1 MILSQAAK
9 ADFYLLIVTVLASIS
24 WIFSKEAVLLMPP
37 LLFMALRFLLAGL
50 ILAVIGLGQL
60 YQLSARQW
68 LRSARVGMVFAAGMC
83 LWIMGLHFGHHIG
96 EGGFLTS
103 LGIVLV
109 PVMGR
114 LVFREIVP
122 TSTWV
127 ALPIALI
134 GLAFISLEGGFKT
147 EPGQLFFIAAA
158 VVFAL
163 FYTMNTRAANHR
175 EVVNA
180 EGELML
186 VDRVPALPL
195 TAIVMLC
202 VGLLATSLTLLLEP
216 WQQTMLSF
224 SGAMAGWVIASAV
237 IGSAARFLLQT
248 HAQSLSKHSHGVVIM
263 VVEPVWIVLFAFA
276 WFGERMTPIQGVGC
290 ALIFAALLVSRRAM
304 LVRWLAGL
312 RRPSQT

>member
-1 MILSQAAK
+1 MVLSQAAK

-37 LLFMALRFLLAGL
+37 LLFMAMRFLLAGL
-50 ILAVIGLGQL
+50 ILAGIGIDQL
-60 YQLSARQW
+60 YRLNARQW
-68 LRSARVGMVFAAGMC
+68 LRSARVGMVFATGMC

-114 LVFREIVP
+114 LVFGEIVP

-127 ALPIALI
+127 ALPIALV

-180 EGELML
+180 DGELTL

-202 VGLLATSLTLLLEP
+202 VGLVATVLTLLIEP
-216 WQQTMLSF
+216 WQQTVMSF
-224 SGAMAGWVIASAV
+224 SAAMAGWVIASAV

-276 WFGERMTPIQGVGC
+276 WFGERMTPTQGVGC

-304 LVRWLAGL
+304 LMRWLAGL
-312 RRPSQT
+312 RRPRQA

>member
-1 MILSQAAK
+1 MSVSQAAK
-9 ADFYLLIVTVLASIS
+9 ADIYLLIVTVLAAVS

-50 ILAVIGLGQL
+50 ILASIGQRQL
-60 YQLSARQW
+60 FQLSARQW
-68 LRSARVGMVFAAGMC
+68 LRSTRVGMVFAAGMC

-114 LVFREIVP
+114 LVFREVVP
-122 TSTWV
+122 ASTWV
-127 ALPIALI
+127 ALPIALV
-134 GLAFISLEGGFKT
+134 GLAMISLEGGFQT

-180 EGELML
+180 DGELTL

-202 VGLLATSLTLLLEP
+202 VGLVASVLTLTLEP
-216 WQQTMLSF
+216 WQQSVMNF
-224 SGAMAGWVIASAV
+224 SGAMAGWILASAV

-248 HAQSLSKHSHGVVIM
+248 HAQSLSRHSHGVVIM

-276 WFGERMTPIQGVGC
+276 WFGERMSMTQGFGC

-304 LVRWLAGL
+304 LMRWLAGL
-312 RRPSQT
+312 RQPSR

>member
-1 MILSQAAK
+1 MALSQAAK
-9 ADFYLLIVTVLASIS
+9 ADIYLLIVTVLASVS

-50 ILAVIGLGQL
+50 VLAAIGQHQMWTLTG
-60 YQLSARQW
+60 RQW
-68 LRSARVGMVFAAGMC
+68 LRSVRVGLVFAAGMC

-114 LVFREIVP
+114 LVFREVVP
-122 TSTWV
+122 ASTWL
-127 ALPIALI
+127 ALPIALV
-134 GLAFISLEGGFKT
+134 GLALISLQGGFHA
-147 EPGQLFFIAAA
+147 EPGQVFFVAAA
-158 VVFAL
+158 IVFAL

-180 EGELML
+180 AGELTL

-202 VGLLATSLTLLLEP
+202 VGLVATLLSLLLEP
-216 WQQTMLSF
+216 WQQSLREF
-224 SGAMAGWVIASAV
+224 SGAMAGWILASAI

-248 HAQSLSKHSHGVVIM
+248 HAQSLSRHSHGVVIM
-263 VVEPVWIVLFAFA
+263 VVEPVWIVLFAFL
-276 WFGERMTPIQGVGC
+276 WFGERMSPIQGLGC
-290 ALIFAALLVSRRAM
+290 ALIFAALLVSRGAM
-304 LVRWLAGL
+304 LRRWLAGL
-312 RRPSQT
+312 RQPSGQ

>member
-1 MILSQAAK
+1 MSVSQAAK
-9 ADFYLLIVTVLASIS
+9 ADIYLLIVTVLAAVS

-37 LLFMALRFLLAGL
+37 LLFMAMRFLLAGM
-50 ILAVIGLGQL
+50 ILASIDPRQL
-60 YQLSARQW
+60 FQLSARQW
-68 LRSARVGMVFAAGMC
+68 LRSTRVGMVFAAGMC

-114 LVFREIVP
+114 LVFREVVP
-122 TSTWV
+122 ASTWV
-127 ALPIALI
+127 ALPIALV
-134 GLAFISLEGGFKT
+134 GLAMISLEGGFQT

-180 EGELML
+180 EGELTL

-202 VGLLATSLTLLLEP
+202 VGLVATVLTLTLEP
-216 WQQTMLSF
+216 WQQSVMNF
-224 SGAMAGWVIASAV
+224 SGAMAGWILASAV

-276 WFGERMTPIQGVGC
+276 WFGERMSVTQGFGC

-304 LVRWLAGL
+304 LMRWLAGL
-312 RRPSQT
+312 RQPSR